1 MTIVD
6 FLEQTA
12 DYWPTDKY
20 NSALKDAETLSP
32 DRWMNKYSNWI
43 QSQPEL
49 SVDLY
54 ESKLLNSTKSLPER
68 LRNSFGNTHFNPDPN
83 WKQTVYQNEFE
94 DVPREEFEKVLS
106 NMRKYYSEDSTQQEK
121 EAGKIRRT
129 NEIKEWGLIDKLLA
143 SDYEKQRYIDNPQS
157 AIFGKE
163 APGFFGSSTGAKA
176 DLISGIGAGVADVVT
191 APLPPVN
198 VIAGPT
204 IRAGRDV
211 AHIATNSPYQ
221 KEPMDVIK
229 DYGTDVLFN
238 AGTVGLA
245 NARRGAR
252 ILSNLSTPEVRS
264 AYELANI
271 TDDIKRGLNKLPKA
285 SNTQE
290 FAYAVRNLPES
301 PLKQDLLTT
310 FGKNGKLV
318 DEVEANSIIRQ
329 YSRDV
334 KPVWQN
340 AQSMAMTGTNA
351 TMPKHSSYLTQV
363 LTTPRPQGV
372 YQNVE
377 YGALRGMDKINVGWP
392 GTILFESGRT
402 AMSRG
407 TKPELTKDGF
417 NRLKEYYK
425 ATRAQDWLN
434 FGQAMA
440 PDKSNKAAW
449 EAYKEVMGIE

>member
-1 MTIVD
+1 MTIED

-20 NSALKDAETLSP
+20 NQALKDAETLSP
-32 DRWMNKYSNWI
+32 DRWMNKYAGWI
-43 QSQPEL
+43 QSQPEM

-54 ESKLLNSTKSLPER
+54 ESKLLSSTKSLPER
-68 LRNSFGNTHFNPDPN
+68 LRNSFGKSHFNPDPN
-83 WKQTVYQNEFE
+83 WKQTIYQNEYE
-94 DVPREEFEKVLS
+94 DVPREQFEEALA
-106 NMRKYYSEDSTQQEK
+106 NMRKYYAEDSTQQDI
-121 EAGKIRRT
+121 EAGRIRRT
-129 NEIKEWGLIDKLLA
+129 NEIKDWDLYKKLLA
-143 SDYEKQRYIDNPQS
+143 SDYEKQRYVEDPQS

-163 APGFFGSSTGAKA
+163 APGFIGSSAGAKA

-211 AHIATNSPYQ
+211 AHIASNSPYQ
-221 KEPMDVIK
+221 KEPLDVLK
-229 DYGTDVLFN
+229 DYGTDVVFN
-238 AGTVGLA
+238 AGTAGLA

-252 ILSNLSTPEVRS
+252 ILSALSTPEVRS
-264 AYELANI
+264 AYELSTV
-271 TDDIKRGLNKLPKA
+271 TDEIVRGLKKLPKA

-301 PLKQDLLTT
+301 PMKQELLGT

-318 DEVEANSIIRQ
+318 DEVEADNIIKE

-334 KPVWQN
+334 KPVYQS

-363 LTTPRPQGV
+363 LTTPKPQGIL
-372 YQNVE
+372 QNVE
-377 YGALRGMDKINVGWP
+377 YGALRGMNKINLGWP
-392 GTILFESGRT
+392 GTIAFESGRT
-402 AMSRG
+402 AMGRG
-407 TKPELTKDGF
+407 GKPEVTKDEF
-417 NRLKEYYK
+417 NRLKDYYK

-434 FGQAMA
+434 FGPAMA